1 MTDETFEPVEPVEE
15 LFELPAA
22 LREEIVAHA
31 RVERPKEACG
41 LVAGRAGHATRV
53 IRCANAH
60 PAPVTRY
67 SIDPREQLRAFR
79 DMEANGEEL
88 FAIYHSHPITQ
99 PYPSPTD
106 RAEAHYPDA
115 FYVLVSLRDAT
126 PEVRAY
132 RVRDGWVR
140 EVPLA

>member
-1 MTDETFEPVEPVEE
+1 MNEHLE
-15 LFELPAA
+15 LAA
-22 LREEIVAHA
+22 LRDEIVAHA
-31 RVERPKEACG
+31 RADAPREACG
-41 LVAGRAGHATRV
+41 LIAGRDGRPTRI

-67 SIDPREQLRAFR
+67 AIDPREQLRAFR
-79 DMEANGEEL
+79 EMEANGEEL
-88 FAIYHSHPITQ
+88 LAIYHSHPVTQ

-126 PEVRAY
+126 PEVRAF

>member
-1 MTDETFEPVEPVEE
+1 M
-15 LFELPAA
+15 
-22 LREEIVAHA
+22 AHA
-31 RVERPKEACG
+31 RAEAPKEACG
-41 LVAGRAGHATRV
+41 LISGRGAAPTRV

-67 SIDPREQLRAFR
+67 SIDPREQLRVFR

-88 FAIYHSHPITQ
+88 LAIYHSHPNTQ

-115 FYVLVSLRDAT
+115 FYVLVSLREAS
-126 PEVRAY
+126 PEIRAF
-132 RVRDGWVR
+132 RVREGWVR
-140 EVPLA
+140 EVPIRSLP

>member
-1 MTDETFEPVEPVEE
+1 M
-15 LFELPAA
+15 
-22 LREEIVAHA
+22 
-31 RVERPKEACG
+31 CG
-41 LVAGRAGHATRV
+41 LIAGRDARPTRV
-53 IRCANAH
+53 IRCVNAH

-79 DMEANGEEL
+79 EMEASGEEL
-88 FAIYHSHPITQ
+88 IAIYHSHPVTQ

-115 FYVLVSLRDAT
+115 FYVLVSLRDPT
-126 PEVRAY
+126 PEVRAF

-140 EVPLA
+140 EVALA